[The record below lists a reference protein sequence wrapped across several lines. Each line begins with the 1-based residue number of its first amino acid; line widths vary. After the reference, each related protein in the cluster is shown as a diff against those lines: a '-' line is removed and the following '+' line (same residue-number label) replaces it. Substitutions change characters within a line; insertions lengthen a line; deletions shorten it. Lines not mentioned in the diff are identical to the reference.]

1 MGRASPVELGRWTPI
16 TRFAPTYKI
25 VSTSAEYVGQDTGRK
40 DLVLRT
46 GDSIRKPESMPA
58 PPKPTKGKLEDRPVE
73 PDIQEAS
80 PYDANTI
87 QVQSS
92 HSEADR
98 DGASFLHLTLGSG
111 RRMNYVRRASV
122 F

>member
-1 MGRASPVELGRWTPI
+1 MQNTWVRTQVEKTWSFGRV
-16 TRFAPTYKI
+16 
-25 VSTSAEYVGQDTGRK
+25 
-40 DLVLRT
+40 
-46 GDSIRKPESMPA
+46 IRSENPSLCPP